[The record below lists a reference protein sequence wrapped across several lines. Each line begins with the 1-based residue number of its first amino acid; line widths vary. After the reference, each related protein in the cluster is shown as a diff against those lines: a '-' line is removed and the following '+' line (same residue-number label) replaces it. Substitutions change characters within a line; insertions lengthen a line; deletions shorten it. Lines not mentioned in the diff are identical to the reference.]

1 MELIDIARLEEFRR
15 ARGASEIADDSRP
28 LTGGGVALKG
38 KRGSWINYAVGLGL
52 GGPVSATELAEITE
66 WWSKDGIE
74 PRLEVTPFV
83 DQTTWDVLRDLRY
96 SVRECYNVMFRELS
110 ASQPVRSI
118 MDPPAGL
125 ELREV
130 DRQDASQ
137 IRAYGDAVIRGFKP
151 PGAEPTEIEHELT
164 ARFIRSPR
172 AVTVAAYLNGKV
184 VGGGSM
190 GLDGQVAGLLG
201 ASVLPEHRRQG
212 IQQALVS
219 TRLNAAA
226 TRGVTLATISSRPG
240 ISTERNARRMGFTVA
255 YTKVV
260 LTRPGQGL
268 LGVN

>member
-15 ARGASEIADDSRP
+15 ARGASEIADEYRP

-52 GGPVSATELAEITE
+52 SGPVSATELVEVTE
-66 WWSKDGIE
+66 WWAKDGIE

-83 DQTTWDVLRDLRY
+83 ESSVWEVLKDLRY

-110 ASQPVRSI
+110 TSHPVRPI
-118 MDPPAGL
+118 MDPSPGL

-130 DRQDASQ
+130 DPHDPAQ

-151 PGAEPTEIEHELT
+151 PGAEPTEVEHDLT

-184 VGGGSM
+184 VGGGST
-190 GLDGQVAGLLG
+190 GIDGQIAGLLG
-201 ASVLPEHRRQG
+201 ASVLPEYRRQG
-212 IQQALVS
+212 IQQALVAA
-219 TRLNAAA
+219 RLNAAA
-226 TRGVTLATISSRPG
+226 ARGVTLATISSRPG

-255 YTKVV
+255 YTKVI
-260 LTRPGQGL
+260 LTRPDQGL
-268 LGVN
+268 LGVG